1 MYMRYQLDIQKST
14 QNMNTNCSENNTNL
28 ARKNVM
34 VVTPAL
40 DVNREK
46 LLANIYLMTKEE
58 REEHP

>member
-1 MYMRYQLDIQKST
+1 MQVIKSM
-14 QNMNTNCSENNTNL
+14 QNMNTNCFENNTNL
-28 ARKNVM
+28 TRKNVM

-46 LLANIYLMTKEE
+46 LLVNIYLTTNEK

>member
-1 MYMRYQLDIQKST
+1 
-14 QNMNTNCSENNTNL
+14 MNTNCSENNTNL